1 MKPVLKPRS
10 HDVIQRMIPPLAV
23 WAVGKVLE
31 VPKVRRALY
40 KIDDK
45 FYREQRSVKRHV
57 ANNRA
62 WLAAGAAAIVLGI
75 SLMARAT
82 KR

>member
-1 MKPVLKPRS
+1 MKPRS

-23 WAVGKVLE
+23 WAVGKMLE
-31 VPKVRRALY
+31 VPRVQRALHEV
-40 KIDDK
+40 DRK
-45 FYREQRSVKRHV
+45 FYTEKRSAKRNA

-62 WLAAGAAAIVLGI
+62 WLAAGAAAVVLGI
-75 SLMARAT
+75 SIMARAT